1 MTQPAEQ
8 IARTEPHRYEAAEA
22 REAQLRRS
30 SALIA
35 TYEAALAVASDL
47 DLASVLQRIADLS
60 RDIVPA
66 KYAALGVADADG
78 KIIEFYTSGITADE
92 RAAMGAPPEGHGLL
106 GELVRTGEPLMVS
119 EIRNH
124 AKSVGF
130 PENHPVMHALL
141 GVPILLGTRVLG
153 NLYLTDRRD
162 GQPFDELD
170 LEIVQ
175 MLAAHAASAIDR
187 AQLYRQVEVARA
199 SAIEQRDQFRVL
211 VDHLPAAVLLQIPP
225 DGQVELANESALHLL
240 LGNNALR
247 GVLPRYGI
255 DFRLLEDG
263 GQPVPH
269 DRRIDLRALRGEP
282 TRNRQFTLE
291 RADGSHV
298 AVLCQAAPLRSADGE
313 INRAVS
319 VFQDITR
326 LREAEQLKDDFLS
339 LVSHEFRT
347 PLTAI
352 RGGARLLV
360 SEHDRLERESRD
372 DLLNDVATE
381 SDRLDRMLTNMLSL
395 AAIKAGRLQPAT
407 EPVLLGPFVRK
418 IVSEAQR
425 HAPEYRFEIDIESD
439 LPPAEGDPDLLFQV
453 LRNLYENAVKYS
465 PDGEFIRTRVRR
477 NGDALILQV
486 IDDGS
491 GIAPEHVATVFER
504 FRRPG
509 ADPTVRGMG
518 LGLYLSRHLVDVQGG
533 RIWAESG
540 GPGAGAT
547 FSIELPIADDWD
559 EESEPA
565 APEAKRET

>member
-1 MTQPAEQ
+1 MTQSPNTIDPA
-8 IARTEPHRYEAAEA
+8 RSHDYDPDEAV
-22 REAQLRRS
+22 REAQLWRS
-30 SALIA
+30 NALIA

-60 RDIVPA
+60 REIVPA
-66 KYAALGVADADG
+66 KYAALGVADANG
-78 KIIEFYTSGITADE
+78 RIIEFYTSGITPEE
-92 RAAMGAPPEGHGLL
+92 RAALGPAPEGHGLL
-106 GELVRTGEPLMVS
+106 GELVRTGEPLLVPN
-119 EIRNH
+119 IQAH
-124 AKSVGF
+124 PKSAGF
-130 PENHPVMHALL
+130 PDNHPVMRTLL

-153 NLYLTDRRD
+153 NLYLTERRD
-162 GQPFDELD
+162 GRPFDELD

-175 MLAAHAASAIDR
+175 MLATHAASAIDR
-187 AQLYRQVEVARA
+187 AQLYRQVEAART
-199 SAIEQRDQFRVL
+199 SAIEQRDQFRIL
-211 VDHLPAAVLLQIPP
+211 VDHLPAAVLIQIPP
-225 DGQVELANESALHLL
+225 DGQVELANESALRLL
-240 LGNNALR
+240 LGENAPR
-247 GVLPRYGI
+247 GVLPRYGV
-255 DFRLLEDG
+255 DFRMIEES
-263 GQPVPH
+263 GQPVSQ
-269 DRRIDLRALRGEP
+269 DRRIDLRALRGES
-282 TRNRQFTLE
+282 TRNRQLTLE
-291 RADGSHV
+291 RADGTRV
-298 AVLCQAAPLRSADGE
+298 AVLCQAAPLGNTDGE
-313 INRAVS
+313 ITRAVS

-360 SEHDRLERESRD
+360 SDNDRLDRASRD
-372 DLLNDVATE
+372 ELLNDVATE

-418 IVSEAQR
+418 IAADVQR
-425 HAPEYRFEIDIESD
+425 HAPEYRFEVEIEPD

-465 PDGEFIRTRVRR
+465 PDGEFIRTRVCR
-477 NGDALILQV
+477 NGDSLILQV

-491 GIAPEHVATVFER
+491 GIAPEHVRTVFER

-533 RIWAESG
+533 RIWAESA

-547 FSIELPIADDWD
+547 FSIELPIAHDWD
-559 EESEPA
+559 ESEPILPGA
-565 APEAKRET
+565 E